1 MKSLRIKLAAIVV
14 AVAALV
20 VAPAAAHAYTP
31 SGPDGGAITVAP
43 GGSVTVP
50 FSGFAPG
57 ETVRFTHTGESA
69 SLHTLATVTA
79 ATESISLDKTA
90 DSSGAAAVTVTL
102 HPTATGTYTLTATGL
117 TSGASAQASL
127 VASTAGGG
135 TGDVGTTA
143 PGALPATGVDS
154 ASLMGFWIGGGVLLL
169 GGLAV
174 TVFAVRRQ
182 RQGV

>member
-1 MKSLRIKLAAIVV
+1 MRSLRTKLAAVVV

-20 VAPAAAHAYTP
+20 AVPAAANAYTP
-31 SGPDGGAITVAP
+31 SGPEGGSITLAP
-43 GGSVTVP
+43 GASTTIP
-50 FSGFAPG
+50 HSGFAPG
-57 ETVRFTHTGESA
+57 ETVRFTLSGEGASA
-69 SLHTLATVTA
+69 ATLATVTA
-79 ATESISLDKTA
+79 AVETIATEKVA
-90 DSSGAAAVTVTL
+90 DANGAVSAAVTL

-117 TSGASAQASL
+117 TSGESVVTYIVVPA
-127 VASTAGGG
+127 AGA
-135 TGDVGTTA
+135 A
-143 PGALPATGVDS
+143 PGAGSGALPATGVDS